1 MDAPSDYI
9 ISKLT
14 AGVGGLFG
22 GFGLMTYIKP
32 TSVTEAF
39 ARGGVSTGSACI
51 FASPLLVFAGVKP
64 DWDLEIASGA
74 LIGFSAYF
82 ALGAVAN
89 FFKHNEK
96 RDIVEIVQKVTN
108 KKDRKNV

>member
-1 MDAPSDYI
+1 MDASDYI

-32 TSVTEAF
+32 TSVTESF
-39 ARGGVSTGSACI
+39 ARGGVSTGAACI

-64 DWDLEIASGA
+64 DWDMEIASGA
-74 LIGFSAYF
+74 LIGFTAYF
-82 ALGAVAN
+82 ILGAVAN
-89 FFKHNEK
+89 FFRRNEK
-96 RDIVEIVQKVTN
+96 RDIIEVVHSVTKKRG
-108 KKDRKNV
+108 KKDA